1 MSPGAAPGLQFYGWG
16 HLFDLT
22 DPWNDRDTP
31 MWPPRPSYCCTILNC
46 TVTRQWRAWVARFL
60 FAWLASWV
68 PSVALSQEIAPEPAA
83 DLLKRPYRQAL
94 LIEVDGPIFDRFHW
108 YVNNRLDQAAR
119 QQVDLIIIRLTSP
132 GGDLEHSLQLA
143 RRLRDI
149 QGATTVV
156 FVPEEAI
163 SGGAIIALGS
173 QRIVMQSGALIG
185 DAGPIRMGLGG
196 QFEHAE
202 EKIVSYTVSAVRE
215 LAASQGRPAALAEAM
230 VDRNATVLEA
240 TDLTTGK
247 RVFLSE
253 KEFNRIEVAG
263 KFDLGQAVPETGQN
277 RFLTLGAARALE
289 LGLCEAVVASQD
301 ELLTQMSIEKLTVTR
316 MNWIDK
322 LVFALNRPWL
332 TALLLILG
340 LIGLYL
346 ELTAPGISVAGLT
359 ALVCFGIFFWSHAL
373 GGTSGWLEVLLFL
386 LGIICLAGELF
397 VLPGFGVFGI
407 SGLLLVVLSLVM
419 ASQDFL
425 LPQNPADWGT
435 LRTNILIVLG
445 AVLGVTVLFVAQ
457 IVLLDSI
464 PGLNRFRL
472 NAPDE
477 SGRRATALNDSLLRT
492 APAELNLPGL
502 GETGIAE
509 SDLRPSG
516 KVVWQNRL
524 LDVIT
529 EGDYIEAG
537 NRIEFIR
544 IEGNRIVVRKVI

>member
-1 MSPGAAPGLQFYGWG
+1 MWLRCPYHLWWSHSSSTISQPLRMGCIGMILVACLLAELSIGWATVGCAQEPNSEVDDKPLDDAPA
-16 HLFDLT
+16 
-22 DPWNDRDTP
+22 
-31 MWPPRPSYCCTILNC
+31 I
-46 TVTRQWRAWVARFL
+46 
-60 FAWLASWV
+60 
-68 PSVALSQEIAPEPAA
+68 
-83 DLLKRPYRQAL
+83 DLLQRPYRKAL

-108 YVNNRLDQAAR
+108 YLNNRLDQAKR
-119 QQVDLIIIRLTSP
+119 QQVDLIILRLTSP
-132 GGDLEHSLQLA
+132 GGDLEKSLQLA

-149 QGATTVV
+149 DWATTVV
-156 FVPEEAI
+156 FIPQEAI
-163 SGGAIIALGS
+163 SGGAIIALGC

-230 VDRNATVLEA
+230 VDRTVSVVEA
-240 TDLTTGK
+240 TELATRK

-253 KEFNRIEVAG
+253 KEFNQADVAD
-263 KFDLGQAVPETGQN
+263 KFELGQPVPEAGQN

-289 LGLCEAVVASQD
+289 LGLCEAVVASQED
-301 ELLTQMSIEKLTVTR
+301 LLAQMSIEELSSTQI
-316 MNWIDK
+316 NWIDK
-322 LVFALNRPWL
+322 LVFTLNRPWL
-332 TALLLILG
+332 TALLLIIG
-340 LIGLYL
+340 LLGLYL

-359 ALVCFGIFFWSHAL
+359 ALFCFGIFFWSHAL
-373 GGTSGWLEVLLFL
+373 GGTSGWLEVLLFA

-397 VLPGFGVFGI
+397 VLPGFGVFGL
-407 SGLLLVVLSLVM
+407 SGLFLVVLSLVM

-425 LPQNPADWGT
+425 LPQNPADWGQ
-435 LRTNILIVLG
+435 LRSNLLIVLG
-445 AVLGVTVLFVAQ
+445 SLLGVTALFVGQ

-477 SGRRATALNDSLLRT
+477 NAAQGQSSHDSLTRASS
-492 APAELNLPGL
+492 APQSLPGL
-502 GETGIAE
+502 GEQGTAE

-516 KVVWQNRL
+516 KVIWQNRL
-524 LDVIT
+524 LDVIS

-537 NRIEFIR
+537 RQVEVIR
-544 IEGNRIVVRKVI
+544 VEGNRIVVRKL